1 MFKHTQILCGLSLG
15 LMIGTLA
22 HGADAEGRYFTH
34 MAGMS
39 CGRYLT
45 SKSAVARRDFRDI
58 LKVYLT
64 ATNRALPDTY
74 SILGSTDIKG
84 AMAWIDN
91 FCKENPLTQH
101 GIAIN
106 ALIIELYPT
115 RQRSSPD

>member
-1 MFKHTQILCGLSLG
+1 MFKHTQILCGLALG
-15 LMIGTLA
+15 LTIGTLA

-45 SKSAVARRDFRDI
+45 FKSAVARGDFRDI

-64 ATNRALPDTY
+64 ATNRVLPDTY

-91 FCKENPLTQH
+91 FCKENPLKSY
-101 GIAIN
+101 AA
-106 ALIIELYPT
+106 ALENLIDEAYPSRT
-115 RQRSSPD
+115 VSAPD